1 MTARLDVQ
9 DLAFAYRDAPI
20 FEHLSFTLQPGEM
33 VGLVGPNGSGK
44 STLLRLLLGLLTA
57 TQGRILLNHQ
67 PVHSLPRKAIARHIA
82 FVPQDTALDVAFRV
96 RDIVAMGRNPYLG
109 RFQPETPDDQA
120 AIDWALDATSTQPLS
135 ARLVQELSGGE
146 RQRVMLARA
155 LAQQAP
161 LLLLDE
167 PTANLDVA
175 HQLDML
181 SRVQSVVHDN
191 RCALIALHDLNH
203 ATRFCDRILMLADG
217 HLVAQ
222 GTPEEVITEVHLAS
236 YFHIQAKVRWEPAIG
251 GLTVLPCQSL
261 PSRHLTTSSPKGVAI
276 KPKDSQK

>member
-1 MTARLDVQ
+1 MTVRLDVQ
-9 DLAFAYRDAPI
+9 DLAFAYRDAPV
-20 FEHLSFTLQPGEM
+20 FERVSFSLFPGEV

-57 TQGRILLNHQ
+57 THGRILLENKPIQ
-67 PVHSLPRKAIARHIA
+67 SLSRKAIARHIA
-82 FVPQDTALDVAFRV
+82 FVPQDTVLEVAFRV

-109 RFQPETPDDQA
+109 RFQPETPGDQS
-120 AIDWALDATSTQPLS
+120 AIEWALAATSTQPLA

-167 PTANLDVA
+167 PTANLDMA

-181 SRVQSVVHDN
+181 SLVQAVAQDN
-191 RCALIALHDLNH
+191 RCALIALHDLSH
-203 ATRFCDRILMLADG
+203 AARFCDRILMLADG
-217 HLVAQ
+217 RLVAQ
-222 GTPEEVITEVHLAS
+222 GKPADVITETHLAAH
-236 YFHIQAKVRWEPAIG
+236 FHIQAKVRWEPEVG
-251 GLTVLPCQSL
+251 GLVVL
-261 PSRHLTTSSPKGVAI
+261 PSRPIPDGHITTTQPEGS
-276 KPKDSQK
+276 

>member
-1 MTARLDVQ
+1 MTARLKVQ
-9 DLAFAYRDAPI
+9 DLAFAYRDQPV
-20 FEHLSFTLQPGEM
+20 FDHVSFTLQPGEV

-44 STLLRLLLGLLTA
+44 STLLRLLLGILSA
-57 TQGRILLNHQ
+57 NQGRILLDGK
-67 PVHSLPRKAIARHIA
+67 PIRSHSRKAIARHIA
-82 FVPQDTALDVAFRV
+82 FVPQDTALDVAFTA

-109 RFQPETPDDQA
+109 RFQPETPDDGA
-120 AIDWALDATSTQPLS
+120 AIAWALAATSTRHLS

-181 SRVQSVVHDN
+181 SQVQSVVHDN
-191 RCALIALHDLNH
+191 RSALIALHDLTL
-203 ATRFCDRILMLADG
+203 AARFCDRILMLAG
-217 HLVAQ
+217 GRLVAQ
-222 GTPEEVITEVHLAS
+222 GKPEDVITEANLAT
-236 YFHIQAKVRWEPAIG
+236 YFHIRAKVRWEPDMD
-251 GLTVLPCQSL
+251 GLVVLPCQ
-261 PSRHLTTSSPKGVAI
+261 PVAHHHI
-276 KPKDSQK
+276 TAR

>member
-1 MTARLDVQ
+1 MTVRLDVQ
-9 DLAFAYRDAPI
+9 DVAFAYRDAPV
-20 FEHLSFTLQPGEM
+20 FEHVSFALSPGQM

-57 TQGRILLNHQ
+57 THGHIRLDKKPIQNL
-67 PVHSLPRKAIARHIA
+67 SRKAIARHIA

-109 RFQPETPDDQA
+109 RFQPETPDDQS
-120 AIDWALDATSTQPLS
+120 AIEWALAATSTQPL
-135 ARLVQELSGGE
+135 ATRFIQELSGGE

-181 SRVQSVVHDN
+181 SLLQSVVHDN
-191 RCALIALHDLNH
+191 RCALIALHDLSH
-203 ATRFCDRILMLADG
+203 AARFCDRILMLADRR
-217 HLVAQ
+217 LVAQ
-222 GTPEEVITEVHLAS
+222 GAPDEVITEAHLANH
-236 YFHIQAKVRWEPAIG
+236 FHIQAKVRWEPEIG
-251 GLTVLPCQSL
+251 GLVVLPRRSI
-261 PSRHLTTSSPKGVAI
+261 PDDAI
-276 KPKDSQK
+276 AKRRQT

>member
-1 MTARLDVQ
+1 MLVGAVFSLADCVARTIIALKKSAWVLTAAIETILSVSALETPQRRSPVMTARLDVQ
-9 DLAFAYRDAPI
+9 DVAFAYRETWV
-20 FEHLSFTLQPGEM
+20 FEHVSFSLSPGEV

-44 STLLRLLLGLLTA
+44 STLLRLLLGLLTP
-57 TQGRILLNHQ
+57 THGRVLLDDRPIQNL
-67 PVHSLPRKAIARHIA
+67 SRKAIARQTA

-109 RFQPETPDDQA
+109 CFQPETPEDQS
-120 AIDWALDATSTQPLS
+120 AIEWALTATATQSL
-135 ARLVQELSGGE
+135 AGRQVQELSGGE

-181 SRVQSVVHDN
+181 SLVQSVIHDN
-191 RCALIALHDLNH
+191 RCA
-203 ATRFCDRILMLADG
+203 
-217 HLVAQ
+217 
-222 GTPEEVITEVHLAS
+222 
-236 YFHIQAKVRWEPAIG
+236 
-251 GLTVLPCQSL
+251 
-261 PSRHLTTSSPKGVAI
+261 
-276 KPKDSQK
+276 